1 MGGKNPVI
9 ALVERTHNVME
20 KEWVTSDEMDVTDKR
35 MYLSFDLYGLGD
47 LWQVI

>member
-20 KEWVTSDEMDVTDKR
+20 KEWVTSDEMDETDHQIR
-35 MYLSFDLYGLGD
+35 SDQSLSR
-47 LWQVI
+47 V